1 MTQVARRGSGETV
14 VDQFMQR
21 YAIGGFCAGL
31 MAGGLMVFM
40 LNVLGGGDN
49 LGIPFAFAVA
59 GAAGA
64 YNQLKSV

>member
-1 MTQVARRGSGETV
+1 M
-14 VDQFMQR
+14 DQLTGK

-49 LGIPFAFAVA
+49 LGMPFAFAVA

-64 YNQLKSV
+64 YTQLRNA

>member
-1 MTQVARRGSGETV
+1 
-14 VDQFMQR
+14 MQR
-21 YAIGGFCAGL
+21 YAIGGFCTGL

>member
-1 MTQVARRGSGETV
+1 M
-14 VDQFMQR
+14 DQFTQR
-21 YAIGGFCAGL
+21 YAIGGFCTGL

-49 LGIPFAFAVA
+49 LGMPFAFAVA

-64 YNQLKSV
+64 YNQLKAV